1 MNFNRIVLTVA
12 ALVAALGMV
21 AADPAFARAKHKAK
35 AAVSRCNPA
44 PERPWFSLWSRP
56 EPRPNGC
63 APAVYQY
70 GKFIGQD
77 PDRNIRQQLLR
88 DPATGYSAHNNN

>member
-1 MNFNRIVLTVA
+1 MKIAWIVIAVA
-12 ALVAALGMV
+12 AAGAFI
-21 AADPAFARAKHKAK
+21 AADPALARPKHKAK
-35 AAVSRCNPA
+35 VTVSRCQPA
-44 PERPWFSLWSRP
+44 PERPWFSLSSRD

-77 PDRNIRQQLLR
+77 PDANIRQQLLR
-88 DPATGYSAHNNN
+88 DPATGYSAHVNN